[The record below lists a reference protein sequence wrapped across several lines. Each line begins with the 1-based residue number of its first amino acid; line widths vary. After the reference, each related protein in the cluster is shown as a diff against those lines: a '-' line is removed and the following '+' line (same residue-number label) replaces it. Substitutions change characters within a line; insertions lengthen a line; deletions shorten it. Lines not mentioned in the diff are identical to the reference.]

1 MYNVEAGSDFGLSLA
16 ILSLLKI
23 ELIFFYVI
31 WVIFDHFFL
40 MIFSKNRDRKTAE
53 KLEKERSKRLYV
65 FLTLKSLK
73 IFAL

>member
-31 WVIFDHFFL
+31 WAIFDHFF
-40 MIFSKNRDRKTAE
+40 
-53 KLEKERSKRLYV
+53 
-65 FLTLKSLK
+65 
-73 IFAL
+73 